1 MQKWLAL
8 LRGINVGGHNKIAM
22 AELRDLF
29 RELGFE
35 DVESYIQTG
44 NVAFQAKGTPNKLA
58 ATISEA
64 IREKWGYEVSTL
76 VISPQTMEE
85 ITAANPYAEAGEANP
100 TRVFVGFLDQKP
112 AKVELKPV
120 KKDNEHFSVI
130 GRAVYLHCPDGVG
143 RSKLTN
149 AYFEKG
155 LGVSMTMR
163 NLRVVTT
170 LQEMLN

>member
-29 RELGFE
+29 REQGFQ

-44 NVAFQAKGTPNKLA
+44 NVVFLAKGSPKKLA
-58 ATISEA
+58 DTITRA
-64 IREKWGYEVSTL
+64 IQEQWGYDISVM
-76 VISPQTMEE
+76 VISAETLDE
-85 ITAANPYAEAGEANP
+85 IAAANPYAEAGEESP
-100 TRVFVGFLDQKP
+100 TRVFVGFLDREP
-112 AKVELKPV
+112 GEVELKPV
-120 KKDNEHFSVI
+120 KKESEQFSVI

-155 LGVSMTMR
+155 LNVSMTMR
-163 NLRVVTT
+163 NLRVVKT
-170 LQEMLN
+170 LQQMLA